1 LEKAEGKPKSE
12 LMALV
17 SLVRRICGL
26 DHELTAWDKTVDRH
40 FQEWVFKKQAGNS
53 PKFTE
58 EQMQWL
64 RLMKDTVANSF
75 HLEADDF
82 ELSPFDQIG
91 GLGKAYQLFGDG
103 IEELIGEFNEVLV
116 A

>member
-40 FQEWVFKKQAGNS
+40 FQEWVFKKQAG
-53 PKFTE
+53 PVKFTE
-58 EQMQWL
+58 EQMTWL
-64 RLMKDTVANSF
+64 RIIKEQIARDF
-75 HLEADDF
+75 HVEMEDLELV
-82 ELSPFDQIG
+82 EQG
-91 GLGKAYQLFGDG
+91 GMGVFWQLFGDDSEK
-103 IEELIGEFNEVLV
+103 ILVELNEVLV